1 MLAQGG
7 ERVIVVDADL
17 RRPTQ
22 HVLLKADRDQGLTNY
37 LAAPGEHPDWR
48 LYTQTVGP
56 TNLHVLTCGPIPP
69 SPPELLGSERF
80 GGLVSALSDHY
91 DWVLVDSPP
100 AASLADAPLLASL
113 VDMVVLVVQHNTTD
127 RDLVIKVA
135 RRLRLVN
142 PALVGAVLNNVNID
156 RNRDAYYAGYY
167 YLSENEGKSPKKR
180 RVANKAG
187 VG

>member
-1 MLAQGG
+1 MGYRCGG
-7 ERVIVVDADL
+7 SGGGRKQVRLLLDVL
-17 RRPTQ
+17 RRGAFP
-22 HVLLKADRDQGLTNY
+22 
-37 LAAPGEHPDWR
+37 
-48 LYTQTVGP
+48 
-56 TNLHVLTCGPIPP
+56 C
-69 SPPELLGSERF
+69 
-80 GGLVSALSDHY
+80 
-91 DWVLVDSPP
+91 
-100 AASLADAPLLASL
+100 ASGVADAPLLASL

-167 YLSENEGKSPKKR
+167 YLSEDEGKTPKKR
-180 RVANKAG
+180 RVANTAG